1 MPARRLGLA
10 AAAWCLL
17 VAGSAAIASEEEKE
31 SGPALTEAERKLNVE
46 SFEVAWAT
54 IRDKHWDPELGGL
67 DWQAVH
73 DEIRPRVEKA
83 QTEAEYVAAMNSM
96 IDRFGQSHFA
106 VVPKRVY
113 DEMQAPPGKGPRDG
127 STGIDVRVIDGQ
139 VLVTTVEEDTP
150 AAKLGVKP
158 GWEILQIDAK
168 PLSAT
173 LAEAE
178 KVFQDKASLELIRHR
193 MVTLRLSGEVGGS
206 KSIRFRNG
214 SDEELTL
221 EVGLAP
227 QKGNKFQLG
236 IFPRFYVWL
245 ESRRLEGDVGYV
257 AFNGFMD
264 PIHVMPA
271 FEKAV
276 TSFLDSKGIILD
288 IRGNG
293 GGLPPMAMGMAGRF
307 IDRGDQHLGTMR
319 LRGTEL
325 RFVVNPKRE
334 TYRGPVA
341 VLIDGSSA
349 SCSEIFAGGMRDLGR
364 ARLFG
369 TRTAGAVLPAHFMK
383 LPNGDFFYFPIA
395 DYVSQSG
402 ARLEAIGVEPDVLAP
417 HDRAAL
423 LKGRDNA
430 LREAVRWIQSQ

>member
-1 MPARRLGLA
+1 MPVRRLGLT
-10 AAAWCLL
+10 AAAWCVL
-17 VAGSAAIASEEEKE
+17 VAGSLAAALDEGDK
-31 SGPALTEAERKLNVE
+31 SGPALTDADRALNVE
-46 SFEVAWAT
+46 SFELAWAT

-83 QTEAEYVAAMNSM
+83 QTPAEFLAAMNSM

-106 VVPKRVY
+106 VVPKDVY
-113 DEMQAPPGKGPRDG
+113 DQMQAPPGEGPRDG
-127 STGIDVRVIDGQ
+127 ATGIDVRVIDGQ
-139 VLVTTVEEDTP
+139 VLVTTVEEGTP

-168 PLSAT
+168 PLSAA

-178 KVFQDKASLELIRHR
+178 KVFQGKASLELIRHR
-193 MVTLRLSGEVGGS
+193 VVTLRLSGEVGGS

-214 SDEELTL
+214 SDEEVTL

-227 QKGNKFQLG
+227 QKGNKYQLG
-236 IFPRFYVWL
+236 VFPRFYIWF
-245 ESRRLEGDVGYV
+245 ESRRVEGDIGYI

-307 IDRGDQHLGTMR
+307 VDRQDQYLGTMR

-325 RFVVNPKRE
+325 RFVVNPKLE

-349 SCSEIFAGGMRDLGR
+349 SCAEIFAGGMRDMGR

-395 DYVSQSG
+395 DYFSQSG
-402 ARLEAIGVEPDVLAP
+402 ARLEAIGVEPDVHAP
-417 HDRAAL
+417 HERAAL
-423 LKGRDNA
+423 LEGRDSA
-430 LREAVRWIQSQ
+430 LREAMLWIQSQ